1 MARYIH
7 ALRFGA
13 LTRLYDPIVAATTRE
28 RTFKTRLIEQ
38 IALQPAQR
46 VLDVGCG
53 TGTLA
58 IMLKRACPQAE
69 VVGIDG
75 DPTVL
80 AIARTKAE
88 EAGVSIEWREALSWS
103 LRVPNASFD
112 QVTSSLLLHHLDY
125 VAKMC
130 TLQSMLRALKPGG
143 TLHVADWGRAQD
155 PLMRVA
161 FVGVQLLDGFA
172 TTADN
177 VNGKL
182 PSYMTHVGF
191 VDVEE
196 TARIRT
202 PLGTLS
208 LYRARRLS
216 PSE

>member
-28 RTFKTRLIEQ
+28 RTFKARLVEQ
-38 IALQPAQR
+38 IALQPGQR

-58 IMLKRACPQAE
+58 IMLKQACPQAE

-75 DPTVL
+75 DPKVL

-88 EAGVSIEWREALSWS
+88 KAEVSIEWREALSWS

-112 QVTSSLLLHHLDY
+112 HVTSSLLLHHLDY

-143 TLHVADWGRAQD
+143 TLDIADWGRAQD

-177 VNGKL
+177 VHGKL
-182 PSYMTHVGF
+182 PSYMTRVGF
-191 VDVEE
+191 ADVEE

-202 PLGTLS
+202 ALGTLS
-208 LYRARRLS
+208 LYRARRPS
-216 PSE
+216 PSA